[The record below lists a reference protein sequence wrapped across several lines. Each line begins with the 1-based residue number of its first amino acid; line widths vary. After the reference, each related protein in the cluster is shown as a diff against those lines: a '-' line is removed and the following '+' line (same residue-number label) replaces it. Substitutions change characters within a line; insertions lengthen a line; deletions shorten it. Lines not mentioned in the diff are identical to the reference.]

1 MVQLSMSLFETP
13 FGTGRVWGNSS
24 GIVQV
29 DLPATPVNAGKSQSY
44 GIQKFESMY
53 TRMASDQLTGYFAGG
68 VKVFEIP
75 VDLSGYSVF
84 QQKVLEE
91 ARRIQFGK
99 VLSYKQVALK
109 LGNAKWARAVG
120 GVMAANRIPIIIPC
134 HRVVASSGHL
144 TGFSAPG
151 GINLK
156 KYLLTMEEVDFMGD
170 STVSVI

>member
-1 MVQLSMSLFETP
+1 MAQLSMSLFETP
-13 FGTGRVWGNSS
+13 FGIGRVWGNSS

-29 DLPATPVNAGKSQSY
+29 DLPATPGNTDMSQSY
-44 GIQKFESMY
+44 GIQKFESMH
-53 TRMASDQLTGYFAGG
+53 TRMASEQLSGYFAGR

-91 ARRIQFGK
+91 ARKIQFGK

-109 LGNAKWARAVG
+109 LGSAKWARAVG

-156 KYLLTMEEVDFMGD
+156 KYLLNLEQVDFMGD